1 MRARGAGSEASGP
14 HVRVCVPGG
23 SDIAVRLEPTHQ
35 TTVKG
40 GTNNMAKKAAKG
52 KKKGGKKR

>member
-1 MRARGAGSEASGP
+1 
-14 HVRVCVPGG
+14 VPGG
-23 SDIAVRLEPTHQ
+23 SDVAVRLEPAHQ

-40 GTNNMAKKAAKG
+40 GTTIMAKKAAKG

>member
-1 MRARGAGSEASGP
+1 
-14 HVRVCVPGG
+14 V
-23 SDIAVRLEPTHQ
+23 DIHAN

-40 GTNNMAKKAAKG
+40 GNDNMAKKAAKG